1 MTSVLEQP
9 HPPRLKK
16 WTKEEYLDLVE
27 HGAFRKQRVYLF
39 RGDIIEMAPQGH
51 PHAFAIRKLDRYLN
65 ETFKP
70 PYEVAIQ
77 LPFVTPGQSVP
88 EPDAAVCSADDAKRR
103 PHPSHAELVVEVAYS
118 SLDDD
123 RALAAEYA
131 AAQVPEYWI
140 IDVEARRVEVYRNPQ
155 QDAAALFGYSY
166 RDTQVL
172 NVGDQIAPLN
182 RPDAVIAVASFFPL

>member
-9 HPPRLKK
+9 RSPHLKK

-27 HGAFRKQRVYLF
+27 RGVFRRQRVYLF

-51 PHAFAIRKLDRYLN
+51 PHAFAIKMLTRYLTDVFI
-65 ETFKP
+65 E
-70 PYEVAIQ
+70 PYQVAIQ

-88 EPDAAVCSADDAKRR
+88 EPDAAVCTEKDSAGR
-103 PHPSHAELVVEVAYS
+103 PHPSHAELVVEVAYR
-118 SLDDD
+118 SLEDD

-140 IDVEARRVEVYRNPQ
+140 IDVDGRHVEVYRHPVE
-155 QDAAALFGYSY
+155 DKTAPLGFRYSEAK
-166 RDTQVL
+166 VL
-172 NVGDQIAPLN
+172 NIGDEVAPMS
-182 RPDAVIAVASFFPL
+182 RPDSATPVAVFFP